1 MASTFKT
8 FWVRFAVVDLI
19 FLAGLAC
26 WLMYRPRAPSQSAP
40 PASANIQIELR
51 HLKPKL
57 TEVDLVNNG
66 SAPGS
71 LDLAVDVSWPQTDLD
86 QSQAMDGFDEF
97 DTGRRCL
104 QFRPQLSLRGIQ
116 LTPAGR
122 REIGWIQLNDDV
134 TVQASITAN
143 PPATQP

>member
-1 MASTFKT
+1 MI
-8 FWVRFAVVDLI
+8 VDAI

-26 WLMYRPRAPSQSAP
+26 WLFYRSRGSVPAAPALT
-40 PASANIQIELR
+40 ANIQIELR

-66 SAPGS
+66 TAPGS

-97 DTGRRCL
+97 DTGRRSM
-104 QFRPQLSLRGIQ
+104 QFRPQPSLRGVA
-116 LTPAGR
+116 LPPTAR
-122 REIGWIQLNDDV
+122 REIGWIQLLDDDPINA
-134 TVQASITAN
+134 QIIQN